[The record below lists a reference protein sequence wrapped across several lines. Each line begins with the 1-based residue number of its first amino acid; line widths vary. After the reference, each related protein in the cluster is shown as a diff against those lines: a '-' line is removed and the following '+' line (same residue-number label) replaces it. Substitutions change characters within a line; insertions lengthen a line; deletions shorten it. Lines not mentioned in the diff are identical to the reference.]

1 MQYVA
6 IRLFGDGAMKRHKH
20 TQESETTALGDFDS
34 LDDAVNQACE
44 LLNCNHI
51 RHGVLS
57 EVEGL
62 GGFIV
67 VDAQEFTEI

>member
-6 IRLFGDGAMKRHKH
+6 IRLFGNGAMKRHKD
-20 TQESETTALGDFDS
+20 TLELETTALGDFDS
-34 LDDAVNQACE
+34 LNDAVNQACE
-44 LLNCNHI
+44 QLKCNHV

-57 EVEGL
+57 EGEGL

-67 VDAQEFTEI
+67 VDAQEFVQI